1 MTSLLTARRR
11 AEEFA
16 AAVDGDGQKSA
27 GLAPGISELVQ
38 VVALLQ
44 AHESATPR
52 ADFAGDLRSRLMTE
66 AETALH
72 PESATL
78 LLPVRTRGPRER
90 RLVAAASAV
99 VLLGGTASMAAA
111 AQDALPG
118 DLLYPIKR
126 GIEVAEARLSL
137 TPAGRGHDLLHQ
149 ATDRLTEVD
158 GLVSA
163 DSVTSTPQVPDTLT
177 KFTVQ
182 ASDGSRLLL
191 DSFQETRDPE
201 SVTAVRSFAADA
213 INTLEQLVDEV
224 PADAQDEL
232 TAAALALR
240 DIDDQASAL
249 CSTCGSGSTLE
260 IPGIFLARAEVDR
273 AMQSVAT
280 RELNNSHPVVV
291 PKQDSEKAQ
300 PSKKNGAQVPGG
312 VAPEDVGDNVPD
324 SGATNEAAPPVATP
338 QPGTLPSIDAELDA
352 DPAPSQAPTGNGAGD
367 SGGGLGDVVETL
379 LPDVLP

>member
-16 AAVDGDGQKSA
+16 AAVDGDAQSA

-52 ADFAGDLRSRLMTE
+52 AEFAGDLRSRLMTE
-66 AETALH
+66 AETVLH
-72 PESATL
+72 PESARL
-78 LLPVRTRGPRER
+78 LLPVRSRGPRER

-126 GIEVAEARLSL
+126 GIEVAEARLSF
-137 TPAGRGHDLLHQ
+137 TPAGRGHDLLDQ
-149 ATDRLTEVD
+149 ASARLTEVN

-163 DSVTSTPQVPDTLT
+163 DSVTSTPQVPDTLA

-182 ASDGSRLLL
+182 ASDGSRILL

-213 INTLEQLVDEV
+213 IGMLEQLADEV

-240 DIDDQASAL
+240 DIDERASAL
-249 CSTCGSGSTLE
+249 CSTCGSGSDLE
-260 IPGIFLARAEVDR
+260 VPGIFLARAEVDR
-273 AMQSVAT
+273 AMRSVVT
-280 RELNNSHPVVV
+280 RELDNSHPVVV
-291 PKQDSEKAQ
+291 PKQGGNDAQ
-300 PSKKNGAQVPGG
+300 SAKENSGGAPAG
-312 VAPEDVGDNVPD
+312 VSPETVGDNVPD
-324 SGATNEAAPPVATP
+324 SGATNEAPPPVATP
-338 QPGTLPSIDAELDA
+338 QPGTLPSIDVELDA
-352 DPAPSQAPTGNGAGD
+352 DPAPSQAPAGNGAGNPV
-367 SGGGLGDVVETL
+367 GGLGDVVETL
-379 LPDVLP
+379 LPDVDLP